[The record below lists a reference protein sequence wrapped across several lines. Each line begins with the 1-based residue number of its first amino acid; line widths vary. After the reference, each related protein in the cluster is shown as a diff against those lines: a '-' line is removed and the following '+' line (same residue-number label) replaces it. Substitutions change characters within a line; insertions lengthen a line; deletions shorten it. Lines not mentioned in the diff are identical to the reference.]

1 MLIFPSLRIID
12 WGFAAVLPVQLALRL
27 PRFLAKEPTMIDSP
41 LPDNIPA
48 FAREFLQPSSH
59 VLVDRQFLMSY
70 LSSLI
75 SNGSSQDASERGSLA
90 RCMKVLVS
98 DPDVDWRYL
107 LVESCSSKGF
117 HTWLAKRSWLL
128 HGTKGS
134 MAGLVCFSSGKMVDE
149 EVSRFLKHTDLN
161 KGFTR
166 ETHLETVKK
175 QMR

>member
-1 MLIFPSLRIID
+1 
-12 WGFAAVLPVQLALRL
+12 
-27 PRFLAKEPTMIDSP
+27 
-41 LPDNIPA
+41 
-48 FAREFLQPSSH
+48 
-59 VLVDRQFLMSY
+59 
-70 LSSLI
+70 
-75 SNGSSQDASERGSLA
+75 
-90 RCMKVLVS
+90 
-98 DPDVDWRYL
+98 
-107 LVESCSSKGF
+107 
-117 HTWLAKRSWLL
+117 LL